1 MKLKKP
7 PKPKKRDFTFK
18 KKQKDPPKS
27 TADEQAEK
35 ARLIRAWLR
44 KGNKIKKIP
53 PVYKP

>member
-1 MKLKKP
+1 M
-7 PKPKKRDFTFK
+7 
-18 KKQKDPPKS
+18 KQKKS
-27 TADEQAEK
+27 KKAKTTFHLRKKAQPVPEKDTQEETAEK